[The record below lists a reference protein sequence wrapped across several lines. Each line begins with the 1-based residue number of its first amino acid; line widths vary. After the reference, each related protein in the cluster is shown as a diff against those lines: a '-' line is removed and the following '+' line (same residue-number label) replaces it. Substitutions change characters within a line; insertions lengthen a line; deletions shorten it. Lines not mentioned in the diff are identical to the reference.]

1 MYSKINSKSR
11 VYFNTEIKHMVRKD
25 KCEFCN
31 SKDNLE
37 VHHKEPLSVTTKKVI
52 EQYKDI
58 KDISA
63 LTHIVNSKSIQK
75 GFLTLCSECHLELH
89 KENDDFNKLMYD
101 TRAMNRLKREKKH
114 LVEVE
119 NKLKELYDDKVV
131 FLSRKDREP
140 FIEFINYREDG
151 KLRKSIDKL
160 NGFLKRRKSNYRI
173 EQFKTSRTI
182 DGVRKQYGSAWRV
195 IKIS

>member
-11 VYFNTEIKHMVRKD
+11 VYFNTEIKHMVKKD

-119 NKLKELYDDKVV
+119 NKLKQMYDDNVV
-131 FLSRKDREP
+131 FLSREDREP

-160 NGFLKRRKSNYRI
+160 NNYFEQSGLKYRI
-173 EQFKTSRTI
+173 EQFSTSRVI
-182 DGVRKQYGSAWRV
+182 DGKKKNFNSAWR
-195 IKIS
+195 IAKLD